1 MIRFPRVC
9 ISILNWNGLSDTL
22 ECLGSLYSQD
32 YPNFEVVVVDNASHD
47 NSVEAIRTSYPQAK
61 LIINAEN
68 LGFTGG
74 NNAVMRYA
82 MQNGAEYIWLVNND
96 AVVEPDCLRRLVQC
110 AESDASIG
118 LVSPLIYY
126 FDNRE
131 NLQFAAGRVINW
143 ESLSLSPGMD
153 LDSLRRYNRDLLL
166 WGTALLVK
174 RQTVESVGYLKE
186 EYFAYD
192 EDIEYSLRT
201 LRRGFRNAVCTAAVI
216 YHKNN
221 ALIQKSGARS
231 PLYYYLLFRNRLLLG
246 REYLES
252 VKGKAY
258 FLREFLAFMLSGLGT
273 CWRNGRLENV
283 RALLN
288 GVWHGLKR
296 ISGPMASEDAMPSVL
311 QKLFTILASHH
322 PFLLAD
328 IIMLNGGKIMRAAN
342 LRLGTPDR
350 NAGQVLLT
358 RKPYVLDRSGDRG

>member
-1 MIRFPRVC
+1 
-9 ISILNWNGLSDTL
+9 
-22 ECLGSLYSQD
+22 
-32 YPNFEVVVVDNASHD
+32 
-47 NSVEAIRTSYPQAK
+47 
-61 LIINAEN
+61 
-68 LGFTGG
+68 
-74 NNAVMRYA
+74 
-82 MQNGAEYIWLVNND
+82 
-96 AVVEPDCLRRLVQC
+96 
-110 AESDASIG
+110 
-118 LVSPLIYY
+118 
-126 FDNRE
+126 
-131 NLQFAAGRVINW
+131 
-143 ESLSLSPGMD
+143 
-153 LDSLRRYNRDLLL
+153 
-166 WGTALLVK
+166 
-174 RQTVESVGYLKE
+174 
-186 EYFAYD
+186 
-192 EDIEYSLRT
+192 
-201 LRRGFRNAVCTAAVI
+201 
-216 YHKNN
+216 
-221 ALIQKSGARS
+221 LIQKSGARS

-288 GVWHGLKR
+288 GVWQGLKR